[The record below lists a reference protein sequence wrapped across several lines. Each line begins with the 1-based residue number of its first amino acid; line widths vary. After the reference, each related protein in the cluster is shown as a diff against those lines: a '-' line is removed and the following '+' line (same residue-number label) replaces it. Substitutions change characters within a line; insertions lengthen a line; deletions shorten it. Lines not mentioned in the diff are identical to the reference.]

1 MKRLLQKLKKT
12 VLFRQRKGSIQAR
25 GSVNRQG
32 SVSGFTLIEL
42 LVSALIASVM
52 VAVLLSFLVAVL
64 DSDRKETAKSN
75 AQEEVQAA
83 MSYIADDL
91 QEAVYIYGSE
101 ALAIVN
107 DQLPHRQTTS
117 PSDVCNT
124 TTANNCTP
132 VLVFWKRY
140 VYNPS
145 AIGTYSTGGTD
156 KIGCMPYLNKT
167 ACNASPSPFGGDR
180 YTYSLVAYYLKR
192 DTGSTT
198 WSNTARIL
206 RWELKDGYVA
216 YCSTSSTSG
225 TRTIGTD
232 ATCPAS
238 TQVLRR
244 DDSPLITVGGV
255 GGVGG
260 TALVDPNQYFILPST
275 GFQRPDF
282 VSSGTLSSLAGAW
295 KKFAN
300 FTFNTNPFVTLV
312 DFIDDTEY
320 SAAPAAG
327 KYSSDGNAVATG
339 NGTASTAAI
348 KIPIGKNSSTVPPTN
363 LDCNNP
369 SIGVGQPTTGGVTQR
384 IPDDFSSTTLNP
396 SGLSSFYACV
406 APESVTARI
415 YIRGNAIAR
424 LTTPTADRDSF
435 IRQPT
440 LSNLTFFPTAN
451 TRAFG
456 RSAIGLKTK

>member
-42 LVSALIASVM
+42 LVSALIASLM

-101 ALAIVN
+101 ALASVN
-107 DQLPHRQTTS
+107 SELPHSQATAS
-117 PSDVCNT
+117 ECNSGS
-124 TTANNCTP
+124 APICTP

-145 AIGTYSTGGTD
+145 AIGTYDNTSAAGTYTGRKD
-156 KIGCMPYLNKT
+156 KIGCMPYLDK
-167 ACNASPSPFGGDR
+167 ASCNAAAIPFGGDR

-192 DTGSTT
+192 DTGSNT

-216 YCSTSSTSG
+216 YCSTG
-225 TRTIGTD
+225 GKIGID
-232 ATCPAS
+232 AACPAS
-238 TQVLRR
+238 TQVSVRGT
-244 DDSPLITVGGV
+244 SPLITV

-282 VSSGTLSSLAGAW
+282 VSSGTLSSLSGAW

-320 SAAPAAG
+320 RAAPAAG
-327 KYSSDGNAVATG
+327 KYSSDGNTVANG

-369 SIGVGQPTTGGVTQR
+369 SIGVGQPTTGGVAQR
-384 IPDDFSSTTLNP
+384 VPEDFSSTTLNP
-396 SGLSSFYACV
+396 SGLSSFYACI

>member
-32 SVSGFTLIEL
+32 LVSGFTLIEL

-101 ALAIVN
+101 ALASVN
-107 DQLPHRQTTS
+107 SELPHSQATAS
-117 PSDVCNT
+117 ECNSGS
-124 TTANNCTP
+124 APICTP

-145 AIGTYSTGGTD
+145 AIGTYDSTGGKD
-156 KIGCMPYLNKT
+156 KIGCMPYLDKT
-167 ACNASPSPFGGDR
+167 ACNAAAIPFGGDR

-192 DTGSTT
+192 DTGSST

-216 YCSTSSTSG
+216 YCSTG
-225 TRTIGTD
+225 GTIGTD
-232 ATCPAS
+232 AACPAS
-238 TQVLRR
+238 TQVSTRA
-244 DDSPLITVGGV
+244 DSALIQVGGV
-255 GGVGG
+255 NLAD
-260 TALVDPNQYFILPST
+260 TNRYFILPST

-320 SAAPAAG
+320 KTVQVAG

-348 KIPIGKNSSTVPPTN
+348 KIPIGENDKTVSPPTN

-384 IPDDFSSTTLNP
+384 VPDDFGTTASNP
-396 SGLSSFYACV
+396 SGLSSFYACI

-424 LTTPTADRDSF
+424 LTTPTVDRDSF

>member
-32 SVSGFTLIEL
+32 LVSGFTLIEL

-101 ALAIVN
+101 ALASVN
-107 DQLPHRQTTS
+107 SELPHSQATAS
-117 PSDVCNT
+117 ECNSGSAPT
-124 TTANNCTP
+124 CTP
-132 VLVFWKRY
+132 VLVFWKRFN
-140 VYNPS
+140 YNPN
-145 AIGTYSTGGTD
+145 AEAKYSSTPTAAAV
-156 KIGCMPYLNKT
+156 KIGCMPYLTQTSAGCGAGANN
-167 ACNASPSPFGGDR
+167 NAFGGDR

-216 YCSTSSTSG
+216 YCSTGKTIGSTGCPALAQIS
-225 TRTIGTD
+225 TRT
-232 ATCPAS
+232 AS
-238 TQVLRR
+238 T
-244 DDSPLITVGGV
+244 LIQVGGANLAD
-255 GGVGG
+255 
-260 TALVDPNQYFILPST
+260 TNQYFILPST

-282 VSSGTLSSLAGAW
+282 VSSGTLSSLAGGW

-312 DFIDDTEY
+312 DFIDDTKYETT
-320 SAAPAAG
+320 PVAG
-327 KYSSDGNAVATG
+327 KDSSDGNAVATG

-348 KIPIGKNSSTVPPTN
+348 KIPIGENDTAVPPTN

-384 IPDDFSSTTLNP
+384 VPDDFGTTASNP
-396 SGLSSFYACV
+396 SGLSSFYACI

-415 YIRGNAIAR
+415 YVRGNAIAR
-424 LTTPTADRDSF
+424 LTTPTVDRDSF

>member
-32 SVSGFTLIEL
+32 LVSGFTLIEL

-52 VAVLLSFLVAVL
+52 VAVLLSFLVTVL

-101 ALAIVN
+101 ALASVN
-107 DQLPHRQTTS
+107 SELPHSQGGTAS
-117 PSDVCNT
+117 ECNSGS
-124 TTANNCTP
+124 ASICTP

-145 AIGTYSTGGTD
+145 VIGTYDSTGGKD
-156 KIGCMPYLNKT
+156 KIGCMPYLDKT
-167 ACNASPSPFGGDR
+167 ACNAAAIPFGGDR

-192 DTGSTT
+192 DTGSIT

-216 YCSTSSTSG
+216 YCSTG
-225 TRTIGTD
+225 GTIGTD
-232 ATCPAS
+232 AACPAS
-238 TQVLRR
+238 TQVSTRA
-244 DDSPLITVGGV
+244 DSALIQVGGV
-255 GGVGG
+255 NLAD
-260 TALVDPNQYFILPST
+260 TNRYFILPST

-320 SAAPAAG
+320 KTVQVAG

-348 KIPIGKNSSTVPPTN
+348 KIPIGENDTTVSPPTN

-384 IPDDFSSTTLNP
+384 VPDDFGTTASNP
-396 SGLSSFYACV
+396 SGLSSFYACI

-415 YIRGNAIAR
+415 YVRGNAIAR
-424 LTTPTADRDSF
+424 LTTPTVDRDSF